1 MKTILSIALIALTS
15 TSFAADWPQLLG
27 PNRNGIAAET
37 NLASTWPKDGPR
49 TVWTKPIGEGF
60 AGPVVAGGKVILF
73 HRLGDREIVEQ
84 WELTNATPI
93 WKFEYLTA
101 YTDDYGMGNGPRATP
116 TVQGGKIF
124 TFGAEGV
131 LHCLDFKNGQKLW
144 SVDTRKDFNS
154 GKGFFGPVCSPLV
167 EGPAVLLNIGG
178 TEGAGIV
185 AFDKENGKLLW
196 KSTDDEASYSSPV
209 AASVAGERRAIFFT
223 RTGLEVLNPIDGKVQ
238 FTQPWQART
247 RTAVNAATPIVVN
260 DEIFLSSSYD
270 TGAILLKIHGGKL
283 EKIWSSDESL
293 SNHYSTSVY
302 HRGFLYGFDGRQEEG
317 CRLRCIDWKTGK
329 VRWSRDRV
337 GSGWIVV
344 VGDQLLVLT
353 ERGELMQAPAS
364 PDGFKPTNRAQIL
377 GSQQRAAPAFS
388 NGYFVARDLK
398 NLVCIDLGRR

>member
-1 MKTILSIALIALTS
+1 MKTILSIALIALTC
-15 TSFAADWPQLLG
+15 TAFAADWPQLLG

-49 TVWTKPIGEGF
+49 AVWTKPIGEGF
-60 AGPVVAGGKVILF
+60 AGPVVADGKVILF
-73 HRLGDREIVEQ
+73 HRLGDREIVEK
-84 WELTNATPI
+84 WELTNAAPI

-116 TVQGGKIF
+116 TVQGGKVF

-154 GKGFFGPVCSPLV
+154 GKGFFGPVCSPLID
-167 EGPAVLLNIGG
+167 GPAVLLNIGG

-223 RTGLEVLNPIDGKVQ
+223 RNGLEVLSPNDGKVQ
-238 FTQPWQART
+238 FTLQWQARS
-247 RTAVNAATPIVVN
+247 RTSVNAATPIVVN

-270 TGAILLKIHGGKL
+270 TGAILLKITGGKL